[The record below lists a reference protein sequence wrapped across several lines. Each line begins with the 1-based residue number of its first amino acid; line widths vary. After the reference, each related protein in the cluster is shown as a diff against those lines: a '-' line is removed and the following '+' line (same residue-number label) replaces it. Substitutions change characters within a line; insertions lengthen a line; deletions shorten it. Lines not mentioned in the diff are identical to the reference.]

1 MRSPVTEEWFS
12 TTGEQLLKDFWIRL
26 HQYKKGL
33 QFRGGMN
40 VKLNETESLV
50 YKFIQK
56 GTKDTN
62 GLMGRT
68 GKTRRTVLQAI
79 HKLEDAG
86 LVEKVGTARF
96 VTYKLKEGAPC
107 YTESHTAI

>member
-1 MRSPVTEEWFS
+1 MVNPELEQWFD
-12 TTGEQLLKDFWIRL
+12 TTGKLLLDRFYHRL
-26 HQYKKGL
+26 QEYKKGL
-33 QFRGGMN
+33 QFRGGMS
-40 VKLNETESLV
+40 VKLNETETLV
-50 YKFIQK
+50 YHFIQK

-68 GKTRRTVLQAI
+68 GKTRRTVLLAI

-96 VTYKLKEGAPC
+96 VTYKPKEDAQ
-107 YTESHTAI
+107 HAAISNHG